1 LSTGLLSRFLISR
14 IREEAAPARNCRPKK
29 RADAAGLAGC
39 IRPATFDTAARQLKF
54 SIAKKGV
61 DLRRKDLALEPR
73 LYRFTFGQAAIVV
86 RIDSLAERGA
96 RPPSG
101 GW

>member
-1 LSTGLLSRFLISR
+1 
-14 IREEAAPARNCRPKK
+14 
-29 RADAAGLAGC
+29 
-39 IRPATFDTAARQLKF
+39 LKF

-86 RIDSLAERGA
+86 RIDSLAEPGDGSRRRAAGDL
-96 RPPSG
+96 PL
-101 GW
+101 